1 MAPKP
6 VLIIDDSRETQQ
18 LLAEQVLDPGG
29 YRPLVA
35 SDGEEG
41 IRLALHEHPA
51 LIILGMQLPKMNGLE
66 VLRALRRRSVEAP
79 VIFTTTGESARWIVQ
94 AFRMG
99 ARDCVIEPFSPREMQ
114 EAIRRAL
121 ATTSVREER
130 DHLAQQLAEFNQ
142 QSQRFEAVEA
152 GRARLEAALEGAQDA
167 IVLVDE
173 EDRVLLCNA
182 ATRAALNLAE
192 ESLLH
197 RPVAETIP
205 HPALLSM
212 FSQARETRRETRSE
226 VPLEDGRTF
235 NAQLTPIEGVGRVL
249 VMQDITHLKE
259 LDRVKSEFVT
269 AVSHD
274 LRTPLTTIQGYIELL
289 PRAGSLTAQQQEF
302 IQHVH
307 QSLGTITELVDN
319 LLDSDRLEAGLDL
332 EMGPCDLLQ
341 LIEQAI
347 QDFCPRL
354 KRKKQELRWDPPE
367 TLPLVL
373 GNRHRLRQV
382 MDNLLNNALK
392 YTQEGGWIAVSALE
406 DNGHVVV
413 HVADNGIG
421 ILPAQQPY
429 IFDKFYRVE
438 SEETLRITGTGL
450 GLAIVKTVI
459 EKHNGRVW
467 VESKA
472 GEGSIFSF
480 VLPALA
486 T

>member
-1 MAPKP
+1 MARKP
-6 VLIIDDSRETQQ
+6 VLIIDDSRDTQQ
-18 LLAEQVLDPGG
+18 LLAEQVLEPSG
-29 YRPLVA
+29 YWPLVA

-41 IRLALHEHPA
+41 IRRVLHEHPA
-51 LIILGMQLPKMNGLE
+51 LIILGMQLPETNGLE
-66 VLRALRRRSVEAP
+66 VLQALRRRNVETP
-79 VIFTTTGESARWIVQ
+79 VIFVAAGDSAESVVR
-94 AFRMG
+94 AFRLG
-99 ARDCVIEPFSPREMQ
+99 ARDCVIKPFSPQEMQ
-114 EAIRRAL
+114 EVIQRVL
-121 ATTSVREER
+121 DTPPVFEKP
-130 DHLAQQLAEFNQ
+130 DQLPQQLVEVNQ
-142 QSQRFEAVEA
+142 PLQ
-152 GRARLEAALEGAQDA
+152 GLEPALEGAQDA
-167 IVLVDE
+167 IIIVDE
-173 EDRVLLCNA
+173 DDAVLLFNA
-182 ATRAALNLAE
+182 AARAALDLAE
-192 ESLLH
+192 TNLLH
-197 RPVAETIP
+197 RSVPATIP

-212 FSQARETRRETRSE
+212 FSQARETGRETRSE

-259 LDRVKSEFVT
+259 MDRVKSEFVT

-274 LRTPLTTIQGYIELL
+274 LRTPLTTIQGYIELM
-289 PRAGSLTAQQQEF
+289 PRAGPLTAQQQEF
-302 IQHVH
+302 VRHVL
-307 QSLGTITELVDN
+307 QSLETITELVDN

-341 LIEQAI
+341 VIEQTI
-347 QDFCPRL
+347 HDFHPRL
-354 KRKKQELRWDPPE
+354 DRKKQELRWDLPK

-406 DNGHVVV
+406 DNGHIVV

-459 EKHNGRVW
+459 EKHKGRVW
-467 VESKA
+467 VESKS

-480 VLPALA
+480 VLPALE